1 MRYSIC
7 YTPSARDPLSAAAA
21 SWLGRSVY
29 SGEAMEHPD
38 GIGLSQSEIAF
49 HTALP
54 RRNGFHACLKAPF
67 RLHPDAT
74 EAMLLRELMHFTSV
88 VEPFTLPT
96 LEVGRIG
103 DFCSLTLSQHS
114 MQLDQLASLVVQNFD
129 QFRAP
134 LSEAEIERMAP
145 ERLSAPQFA
154 NLYRWGDP
162 HVLDEYRFY
171 LPLTGPL
178 SLAERE
184 RVHKAISRY
193 FSTYLVQPP
202 VFSNLALFI
211 EREQGAPLV
220 VHSLHPMGRVS
231 ARKSA

>member
-54 RRNGFHACLKAPF
+54 RRGGFHACLKAPF
-67 RLHPDAT
+67 RLHPDVT
-74 EAMLLRELMHFTSV
+74 EAMLLRELMHFAGV
-88 VEPFTLPT
+88 VEPFSLPT
-96 LEVGRIG
+96 LEVGRLG
-103 DFCSLTLSQHS
+103 DFCGLVPSHQSV
-114 MQLDQLASLVVQNFD
+114 QLDQLASLVVQNFD

-134 LSEAEIERMAP
+134 LTEAEIERKAP

-178 SLAERE
+178 SVVERE
-184 RVHKAISRY
+184 RVQKAINRY
-193 FSTYLVQPP
+193 FSSYLAPPP
-202 VFSNLALFI
+202 VFSNLALFV
-211 EREQGAPLV
+211 EREHGAPMV

-231 ARKSA
+231 ARKIA

>member
-7 YTPSARDPLSAAAA
+7 YTPSARDPLSVAAA

-29 SGEAMEHPD
+29 SGEPMEHPD

-67 RLHPDAT
+67 RLHSDVT
-74 EAMLLRELMHFTSV
+74 EAMLLRELMHFAGV
-88 VEPFTLPT
+88 VEPFTLPS

-103 DFCSLTLSQHS
+103 DFCSLMLSEHS
-114 MQLDQLASLVVQNFD
+114 VQLDQLASLVVQNFD

-134 LSEAEIERMAP
+134 LTEAEIERMAP

-178 SLAERE
+178 SVAERE
-184 RVHKAISRY
+184 RVHKAINRN
-193 FSTYLVQPP
+193 FSTCLAQPP

-231 ARKSA
+231 ARKIA

>member
-7 YTPSARDPLSAAAA
+7 YTPSARDPLSQAAA

-29 SGEAMEHPD
+29 SGEPLEHPD
-38 GIGLSQSEIAF
+38 GIGLGQSEVAF

-67 RLHPDAT
+67 RLHPDMS
-74 EAMLLRELMHFTSV
+74 EAMLLRELMHFAGV
-88 VEPFTLPT
+88 VEPFVLPA
-96 LEVGRIG
+96 LEVGRLG
-103 DFCSLTLSQHS
+103 DFCGLTLSHQS
-114 MQLDQLASLVVQNFD
+114 LQLDQLASLVVQNFD

-134 LSEAEIERMAP
+134 LTDAEIDRMVP

-178 SLAERE
+178 STSDRE
-184 RVHKAISRY
+184 RVQKAVSGY
-193 FSTYLVQPP
+193 FSSYLAQPP
-202 VFSNLALFI
+202 LFSNLALFV
-211 EREQGAPLV
+211 EREPGAPLV

-231 ARKSA
+231 ARKIA

>member
-7 YTPSARDPLSAAAA
+7 YTPSARDPLSMAAA

-38 GIGLSQSEIAF
+38 GIGLGLSEIAF

-67 RLHPDAT
+67 RLHPDMS
-74 EAMLLRELMHFTSV
+74 EALLLRELMHFASV
-88 VEPFTLPT
+88 VEPFTLPA
-96 LEVGRIG
+96 LEVGRLG
-103 DFCSLTLSQHS
+103 DFCGLMLSHQS
-114 MQLDQLASLVVQNFD
+114 VQLDQLASLVVQNFD

-134 LSEAEIERMAP
+134 LTEAEIDRMAP

-178 SLAERE
+178 STADRE
-184 RVHKAISRY
+184 RVQKAVSRY

-202 VFSNLALFI
+202 VFSNLALFV

-231 ARKSA
+231 VRKIA

>member
-7 YTPSARDPLSAAAA
+7 YTPSARDPLSMAAA

-29 SGEAMEHPD
+29 SGEAQEHPD
-38 GIGLSQSEIAF
+38 GIGLGQSEIAF

-67 RLHPDAT
+67 RLHPDVS
-74 EAMLLRELMHFTSV
+74 EAMLLRELMHFASV
-88 VEPFTLPT
+88 VEPFTLPA
-96 LEVGRIG
+96 LEVGRLG
-103 DFCSLTLSQHS
+103 DFCGLMLSHQS
-114 MQLDQLASLVVQNFD
+114 VQLDQLAALVVQSFE

-134 LSEAEIERMAP
+134 MTEAEIDRMVP

-178 SLAERE
+178 SMADRE
-184 RVHKAISRY
+184 RVQKAVSRY
-193 FSTYLVQPP
+193 FSTYLAQPP
-202 VFSNLALFI
+202 VFSNLALFV

-231 ARKSA
+231 ARRSA

>member
-7 YTPSARDPLSAAAA
+7 YTPSARDPLTLAAS

-29 SGEAMEHPD
+29 SGEAVEHPE

-67 RLHPDAT
+67 RLHPDVS
-74 EAMLLRELMHFTSV
+74 EAMLLRELMHFSGV
-88 VEPFTLPT
+88 VEPFALPA
-96 LEVGRIG
+96 LEVGRLG
-103 DFCSLTLSQHS
+103 DCCGLMLSHQS
-114 MQLDQLASLVVQNFD
+114 VQLDQLASLVMQNFD

-134 LSEAEIERMAP
+134 LTEAEIDRMAP

-178 SLAERE
+178 STHDRE
-184 RVHKAISRY
+184 RVQKATSNY

-202 VFSNLALFI
+202 VFSNLALFV

-231 ARKSA
+231 ARKIA

>member
-7 YTPSARDPLSAAAA
+7 YTPSARDPLSLAAS

-29 SGEAMEHPD
+29 SGEAVEHPD

-67 RLHPDAT
+67 RLHPEMS
-74 EAMLLRELMHFTSV
+74 EAMLLRELMHFSGV
-88 VEPFTLPT
+88 VEPFALPA
-96 LEVGRIG
+96 LEVGRLG
-103 DFCSLTLSQHS
+103 DHCGLMLSHQS
-114 MQLDQLASLVVQNFD
+114 VQLDQLASLVVQNFD

-134 LSEAEIERMAP
+134 LTEAEIDRMAP

-178 SLAERE
+178 STRDRE
-184 RVHKAISRY
+184 RVQKATSSY
-193 FSTYLVQPP
+193 FSTYLAQPP

-211 EREQGAPLV
+211 EREQGAPMV

-231 ARKSA
+231 ARKIA